1 MQILLFSTLPGLG
14 FFENLRLGEGGEGLV
29 GPRWRNMLFL
39 KKYLSILHESLQI
52 YCFDNME

>member
-29 GPRWRNMLFL
+29 GPR
-39 KKYLSILHESLQI
+39 
-52 YCFDNME
+52 